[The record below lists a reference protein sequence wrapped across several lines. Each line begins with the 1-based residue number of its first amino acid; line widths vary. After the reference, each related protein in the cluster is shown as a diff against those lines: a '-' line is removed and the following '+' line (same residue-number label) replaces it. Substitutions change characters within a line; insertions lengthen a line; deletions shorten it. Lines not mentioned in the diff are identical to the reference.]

1 MPRYETVGDRLQ
13 EDNVSNQLR
22 AAWNLDVW
30 SLPPYTTTGDLL
42 LGKDGMLRA
51 ICEVK
56 RRYNPLNKYETY
68 IISRSKLGRIS
79 AMAEALNTKGLLV
92 VQFDDV
98 LAWHDATDAL
108 AYETKSG
115 GRYDREDPNDIELMV
130 HIPIE
135 KLRRIREATNG

>member
-1 MPRYETVGDRLQ
+1 
-13 EDNVSNQLR
+13 
-22 AAWNLDVW
+22 
-30 SLPPYTTTGDLL
+30 
-42 LGKDGMLRA
+42 
-51 ICEVK
+51 
-56 RRYNPLNKYETY
+56 
-68 IISRSKLGRIS
+68 
-79 AMAEALNTKGLLV
+79 MAEALNTKGLLV

>member
-135 KLRRIREATNG
+135 KLRKIREATNG